1 VIARMARLL
10 AVAALLVLAVLL
22 LMGGFGNRRAQAA
35 DPVPAATAAAAPAAA
50 GQQPAGVDPAPAL
63 TRGEQVREELR
74 QTPRNLREV
83 WSTLVDRTLEHL
95 PGIVIGILVLA
106 VFWAIGRVTARLLRR
121 LFQRSGADPALASVI
136 VPLSKVALFLIGLLA
151 AMEQMGFNVGSLLA
165 GLGVAGLAVG
175 LAAQETLTNVFGGFV
190 LLWDRPFRLGD
201 YVTIKGTSGHVMG
214 IGLRSTRL
222 RTLEHREV
230 TLPNRQ
236 VIQEQIVNH
245 TRYPK
250 VRLNVPVSIAYGADL
265 ERVRAVLLGSIAAN
279 PGVVTDPPPQVVVVA
294 LGEAG
299 VQVEL
304 RVWVGDQ
311 NAEGANIF
319 RLLEDAKRELHRAGI
334 EIPFPQRIVQVVGAA
349 PPGASR

>member
-1 VIARMARLL
+1 MIARLARLS

-22 LMGGFGNRRAQAA
+22 LMGGFGNRRAHAA
-35 DPVPAATAAAAPAAA
+35 DPVPAATAAGAPAA
-50 GQQPAGVDPAPAL
+50 GQEPAAAEPAPEL
-63 TRGEQVREELR
+63 SRREQVREELR
-74 QTPRNLREV
+74 QTPHNLKEV
-83 WSTLVDRTLEHL
+83 WSTLVDRTLAHL
-95 PGIVIGILVLA
+95 PGIVMGVVVLA
-106 VFWAIGRVTARLLRR
+106 VFWGIGRLSARLLRR
-121 LFQRSGADPALASVI
+121 LFERGGADPALASVVI
-136 VPLSKVALFLIGLLA
+136 PLSKVALFLIGLLA

-201 YVTIKGTSGHVMG
+201 YVTIKGTSGHVTE
-214 IGLRSTRL
+214 IGLRSTHL

-250 VRLNVPVSIAYGADL
+250 VRINVPVSIAYGADL
-265 ERVRAVLLGSIAAN
+265 ERVREVLFGSIASN
-279 PGVVTDPPPQVVVVA
+279 RGVVTDPPPQVVVVA
-294 LGEAG
+294 LGESG

-304 RVWVGDQ
+304 RVWITDP

-319 RLLEDAKRELHRAGI
+319 QLLEDAKRALDAAGI
-334 EIPFPQRIVQVVGAA
+334 EIPFPQRIVHVVGAP
-349 PPGASR
+349 PPGAAR